1 VFQPPAVKAAEPA
14 AEPAAPVAVAR
25 PVPTPVLTKTDGDQ
39 NAEKDA
45 ADAAA
50 AAELA
55 KLKSNAGLDTVPAAK
70 EPPVAVK
77 DRLAPVDTGSLG
89 RAANAGV
96 AAAAPATTSDP
107 TEFIRD
113 KSDDKFDRPEKKKTQ
128 NKEPAVNAGIRISP
142 TVFSYATQLGL
153 IQNGKIDVER
163 IRKFQRSNGLK
174 DDGIIGADTSGAIIS
189 AIQPNMRPNRDSN
202 VDSTGRDAISRQ
214 RFPANTPAAT
224 STPQN
229 ALPVPSAT
237 PAAPPP
243 KPVIGEP
250 MPNGRRASQADVLSW
265 ENQYGPGAQAAKQKD
280 AASAAAAAAA
290 KKAYNPFVQNKVQE
304 DISRM
309 KFLAGLAKD

>member
-1 VFQPPAVKAAEPA
+1 
-14 AEPAAPVAVAR
+14 
-25 PVPTPVLTKTDGDQ
+25 
-39 NAEKDA
+39 
-45 ADAAA
+45 
-50 AAELA
+50 
-55 KLKSNAGLDTVPAAK
+55 
-70 EPPVAVK
+70 
-77 DRLAPVDTGSLG
+77 
-89 RAANAGV
+89 V

-153 IQNGKIDVER
+153 IQNGKMDVER

-189 AIQPNMRPNRDSN
+189 AIGPNNRPISG
-202 VDSTGRDAISRQ
+202 STVAPTPSKQVQ
-214 RFPANTPAAT
+214 RFPANTPAT

-280 AASAAAAAAA
+280 TASAAAAAAA
-290 KKAYNPFVQNKVQE
+290 KQAYNPFVQNKVQE

-309 KFLAGLAKD
+309 RFLAGLTKD